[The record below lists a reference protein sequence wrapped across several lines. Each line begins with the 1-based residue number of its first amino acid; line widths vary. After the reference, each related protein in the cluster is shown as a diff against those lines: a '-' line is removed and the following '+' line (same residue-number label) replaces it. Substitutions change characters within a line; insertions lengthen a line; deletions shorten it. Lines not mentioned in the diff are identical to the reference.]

1 MEWELTGATSMLR
14 AWECK
19 QRNGDCMSQRMN
31 WDSLECRVVLH
42 DAFTKL
48 EFTVSS
54 WVQIEL
60 GKRNTVPA
68 DATTESILPYESIT
82 LLKAC

>member
-1 MEWELTGATSMLR
+1 
-14 AWECK
+14 
-19 QRNGDCMSQRMN
+19 MSQRMN